1 MFDVGAFASGLLTGL
16 REGVEAALIVAIIC
30 SYLARTGNTRQFGKI
45 WVGVGAAVAASVALG
60 AAIYLTVGSLE
71 EPYEQI
77 FEGLTLLVAAGVV
90 TWMLFWMRR
99 QASSVKGD
107 LQRAV
112 DRTLTDG
119 TAWGLAVLAF
129 TAVIREGLETALFLV
144 GQATAAAGTSGE
156 DGAMAV
162 LAGALIG
169 LVVAAALG
177 YGFYRGSQALNLPT
191 FFRWTGVLLIFVAAG
206 LLSRAVHEFIEIG
219 WITLATSPAFD
230 VGAVL
235 PHDQGI
241 GLFLG
246 AILGYTSSPEWI
258 TFITWVTYVVVVLA
272 LYLRPVAPG
281 PAEALG
287 SAQPLPAR
295 VRPTEPRPEPTSATP
310 AAGD

>member
-30 SYLARTGNTRQFGKI
+30 SYLARTGNARHFGKI
-45 WVGVGAAVAASVALG
+45 WLGVGAAVAVSLVLG
-60 AAIYLTVGSLE
+60 ALVFVTVGALE

-77 FEGLTLLVAAGVV
+77 FEGLTMLVAAGVV

-112 DRTLTDG
+112 ERVLTEG

-144 GQATAAAGTSGE
+144 GQATAAA
-156 DGAMAV
+156 DGSAGDAGALAV
-162 LAGALIG
+162 LAGALAG
-169 LVVAAALG
+169 LGIAVAIG
-177 YGFYRGSQALNLPT
+177 YGFYRGSQALDIRS
-191 FFRWTGVLLIFVAAG
+191 FFRWTGVLLIFIAAG
-206 LLSRAVHEFIEIG
+206 LLSHAVHEFVEIG
-219 WITLATSPAFD
+219 WITIGTSPAFD
-230 VGAVL
+230 IGSVL

-246 AILGYTSSPEWI
+246 AIFGYTSSPEWV
-258 TFITWVTYVVVVLA
+258 TFITWVAYVVVVLA
-272 LYLRPVAPG
+272 LYLRPAKPRPAEPRSVEMRPG
-281 PAEALG
+281 PTGAA
-287 SAQPLPAR
+287 
-295 VRPTEPRPEPTSATP
+295 PT
-310 AAGD
+310 AGD

>member
-30 SYLARTGNTRQFGKI
+30 SYLARTGNARHFGKI
-45 WVGVGAAVAASVALG
+45 WLGVGAAVAVSLVLG
-60 AAIYLTVGSLE
+60 ALVYVTVGGLE

-77 FEGLTLLVAAGVV
+77 FEGLTMLVAAGVV

-112 DRTLTDG
+112 ERVLTEG

-144 GQATAAAGTSGE
+144 GQATAAAGASGE
-156 DGAMAV
+156 EGALAV
-162 LAGALIG
+162 LLGALVG
-169 LVVAAALG
+169 LAVAVAIG
-177 YGFYRGSQALNLPT
+177 YGFYRGSRTLDIRS
-191 FFRWTGVLLIFVAAG
+191 FFRWTGVLLIFIAAG
-206 LLSRAVHEFIEIG
+206 LLSHAVHEFVEIG
-219 WITLATSPAFD
+219 WITIGTSPAFD
-230 VGAVL
+230 IGAVL

-246 AILGYTSSPEWI
+246 AIFGYTSSPEWV
-258 TFITWVTYVVVVLA
+258 TLITWAAYVVVALV
-272 LYLRPVAPG
+272 LYLRPVAPS
-281 PAEALG
+281 PADA
-287 SAQPLPAR
+287 
-295 VRPTEPRPEPTSATP
+295 RPEPTGAAP
-310 AAGD
+310 AAGG

>member
-30 SYLARTGNTRQFGKI
+30 SYLARTGNARHFGKI
-45 WVGVGAAVAASVALG
+45 WLGVGVAVAVSLVLG
-60 AAIYLTVGSLE
+60 AFVYVTVGSLE

-77 FEGLTLLVAAGVV
+77 FEGLTMLVAAGVV

-112 DRTLTDG
+112 ERVLTEG

-144 GQATAAAGTSGE
+144 GQATAATDGASGE
-156 DGAMAV
+156 SGALAV
-162 LAGALIG
+162 LAGALVG
-169 LVVAAALG
+169 LGIAVAIS
-177 YGFYRGSQALNLPT
+177 YGFYRGSQALDIRS
-191 FFRWTGVLLIFVAAG
+191 FFRWTGVLLIFIAAG
-206 LLSRAVHEFIEIG
+206 LLSHAVHEFVEIG
-219 WITLATSPAFD
+219 WITVGTSPAFD
-230 VGAVL
+230 IGAVL

-246 AILGYTSSPEWI
+246 AIFGYTSSPEWV
-258 TFITWVTYVVVVLA
+258 TLITWVTYVVVVLA
-272 LYLRPVAPG
+272 LYLRPAKPRPAEPG
-281 PAEALG
+281 PVEL
-287 SAQPLPAR
+287 
-295 VRPTEPRPEPTSATP
+295 RPEPTRAAP
-310 AAGD
+310 AAD